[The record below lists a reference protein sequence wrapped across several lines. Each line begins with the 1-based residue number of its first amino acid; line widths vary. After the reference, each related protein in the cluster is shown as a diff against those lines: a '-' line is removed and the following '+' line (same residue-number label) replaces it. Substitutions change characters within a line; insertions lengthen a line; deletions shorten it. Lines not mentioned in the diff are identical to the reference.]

1 MLNLDDITNEN
12 NKEHNDKM
20 AIYSRSFVQNFG
32 NWWFWIRKTN
42 ALLNLISQQDDI
54 DRIYLY
60 AKELSETKHEILI
73 KKRENVGIKHLN
85 DSKAFIECSNTM
97 DDVYENIDDYKPNRQ
112 KKILIVFDDMIA
124 DIMSNKK
131 FQAIIKESF
140 IR

>member
-85 DSKAFIECSNTM
+85 DSNAFIECSNTM
-97 DDVYENIDDYKPNRQ
+97 DDVYDNIDDYKPNRQ

>member
-54 DRIYLY
+54 DRI
-60 AKELSETKHEILI
+60 
-73 KKRENVGIKHLN
+73 
-85 DSKAFIECSNTM
+85 FCM
-97 DDVYENIDDYKPNRQ
+97 Q
-112 KKILIVFDDMIA
+112 K
-124 DIMSNKK
+124 N
-131 FQAIIKESF
+131 
-140 IR
+140 